1 MRTIDTYGLKICN
14 FQAELFQKSL
24 TETTCSSKI
33 FIRRFMHSDLAKR
46 MDTEGF
52 LFDSIDVTDALSE
65 IENHINLY
73 EKSISGQNERK
84 NGVHI
89 TTFHGA
95 KGLEFDCVIIPD
107 CNEGIIPHRR
117 SMCDNE
123 IEEERRMFYVAVTR
137 AKKELLITYVKGSH
151 DSKSFVSRF
160 IKEVIK

>member
-65 IENHINLY
+65 IENQFGPSDYGTVKFSAEELY
-73 EKSISGQNERK
+73 WAGYIYRYWSYTSRK
-84 NGVHI
+84 NSKQI
-89 TTFHGA
+89 YQIL
-95 KGLEFDCVIIPD
+95 KPD
-107 CNEGIIPHRR
+107 ELQKLYFPYH
-117 SMCDNE
+117 SLDPE
-123 IEEERRMFYVAVTR
+123 IAIER
-137 AKKELLITYVKGSH
+137 
-151 DSKSFVSRF
+151 
-160 IKEVIK
+160 IKEAKNIQELDEITRGVEILRKIRKNNNL